1 MSPRF
6 AYQGSELATF
16 ARARHWKQYL
26 AEQLRPYIRGRV
38 LEVGAGLGSMTRTL
52 RDGAD
57 LSWTCVEPDAG
68 LAASLRDA
76 IQRGSCGDPKTLDVV
91 EGSLADLNRNTAFD
105 TILYI
110 DVLEHIQDDRQE
122 LARAA
127 EFLAPHGHLVV
138 LSPAHRALY
147 SAFDQAVG
155 HFRRYSRRSLQNA
168 GPANLSLVR
177 LRYLDCVGLFASLAN
192 RLLLR
197 SPSPTASLIKVW
209 DTLMV
214 PVSRLVDPLL
224 LFWFGKSVLAVW
236 HDSGTLSG
244 RENLA

>member
-1 MSPRF
+1 
-6 AYQGSELATF
+6 
-16 ARARHWKQYL
+16 
-26 AEQLRPYIRGRV
+26 
-38 LEVGAGLGSMTRTL
+38 MTRTL
-52 RDGAD
+52 RCGAD
-57 LSWTCVEPDAG
+57 VSWTCVEPDAE
-68 LAASLRDA
+68 LAASLRNEV
-76 IQRGSCGDPKTLDVV
+76 RSGSCGDPKTLDVV
-91 EGSLADLNRNTAFD
+91 VGSLADLGHNTAFD

-110 DVLEHIQDDRQE
+110 DVLEHIEDDRTE

-127 EFLAPHGHLVV
+127 KLLAPNGNLVV

-155 HFRRYSRRSLQNA
+155 HFRRYSRQTLRNA
-168 GPANLSLVR
+168 GPANLPLVR

-236 HDSGTLSG
+236 HDSSTLRG
-244 RENLA
+244 EENLA